1 MRNVDFKKHSA
12 SVREIAGKRTEDNEV
27 FYKEHLNQLVNER
40 NVSEVAITPASLA
53 DGGEFYELTEKE
65 YNLAN
70 FSDINFGKSA
80 AACEDDFIK
89 VCDTCFY
96 YCDFSMCGFNNISFT
111 NCTFVGCKFIE
122 CYTLGLYVLFDNCS
136 FTSRISGKKSID
148 DMPSAFKSC
157 EFSVRYINCDISQMV
172 LDKCHYY
179 FSQFENADLNGTV
192 FLDCSFDTTRL
203 TGCDMRSTKI
213 INPRFIEFYIE
224 DSGKKSRVDRKT
236 FLGFIN
242 YNRKEEREIKYAA
255 DVYGNFSELFENNKL
270 MDLQGEYFYLN
281 KITELR
287 NLKGL
292 DRFKSIMGLITC
304 GYGERP
310 SLSLLTS
317 LFLILLCGTL
327 YMLFGVNYNNEILVF
342 HPTVKELL
350 PPLDKLVLWYHFSL
364 VTFSTVGYG
373 NVTPIGGSLLVS
385 AVEMVS
391 GVVMVGIWV
400 STLVRKMVR

>member
-1 MRNVDFKKHSA
+1 MDFKKHSA
-12 SVREIAGKRTEDNEV
+12 SVREVAGKRTEDNEV
-27 FYKEHLNQLVNER
+27 FYKEHLKQLVNDG
-40 NVSEVAITPASLA
+40 NISEIEITPDSLPG
-53 DGGEFYELTEKE
+53 GGEFYELAEKE
-65 YNLAN
+65 YKLAR
-70 FSDINFGKSA
+70 FSEVNFGKADA
-80 AACEDDFIK
+80 ASEDDFVK
-89 VCDTCFY
+89 VLDTCFY
-96 YCDFSMCGFNNISFT
+96 YCDFTMCGFNNIAFI
-111 NCTFVGCKFIE
+111 NCAFVGCKFIE
-122 CYTLGLYVLFDNCS
+122 CYTLGLYVIFDNCS

-157 EFSVRYINCDISQMV
+157 EFSARFSDCDISQMV

-179 FSQFENADLNGTV
+179 FSHFDNVDLCGTI
-192 FLDCSFDTTRL
+192 FLDCSFDTTKL
-203 TGCDMRSTKI
+203 TGCDMRGTKL

-255 DVYGNFSELFENNKL
+255 EVYVIFSELFENNKL
-270 MDLQGEYFYLN
+270 LDMQGEYFYLN
-281 KITELR
+281 KTTELHILR
-287 NLKGL
+287 GF
-292 DRFKSIMGLITC
+292 DRFKSILGLITC

-310 SLSLLTS
+310 SFSLITS
-317 LFLILLCGTL
+317 LFLILICGTL

-342 HPTVKELL
+342 HPSAKELA
-350 PPLDKLVLWYHFSL
+350 PPLGKLVLWYHFSL

-391 GVVMVGIWV
+391 GVIMVGIWV